1 MKNRRKAAIIVIFC
15 LTVLLGIITTP
26 DALVYAADTS
36 FTFTDEVT
44 GITYRVESS
53 TATTAAIKDG
63 KEFVGGELQDS
74 VTYEGKTYLV
84 TEVLWHA
91 FYNYSKSITKLPSG
105 LTAVRWYAFENC
117 TGLNL
122 TALPDEIVTVETGA
136 FYGCTGLALTKLPEG
151 ITSIEGSAFRDCTSL
166 ALTELPEGITS
177 IGASAFC
184 DCTSLALTKLPEG
197 ITSIKQATFQNCSS
211 LALNSLPQG
220 VTSIGMSAFS
230 GCTNLALDSLPDTVT
245 EIGEGAF
252 YNCSSMTLS
261 SLPEG
266 VTELGDSVF
275 RNCTKITIS
284 KLPASLTKLGEYTFK
299 NCTGLTSMTIPEGVT
314 ELPFEVFRDCINL
327 VTVSLP
333 DSLTTIDSQVFQG
346 CSRLEI
352 TSLPPN
358 VTKVGYQS
366 FWDCDAIE
374 YIALGD
380 NISEFSEQC
389 FDAPYPDLIVSEN
402 STTKA
407 TLEASS
413 RKQGDIVTTWSGTQE
428 GLNGETSS
436 YVNENLTV
444 EGDLTLASGKK
455 LVITANGTMTITG
468 NLVVE
473 TGARILIDAGGTL
486 IVNGT
491 IVNNGT
497 ITNNGTII
505 NNGTITNNGVISNSN
520 GELSGTGNVT
530 GNEPL
535 TGKITVNSYTG
546 HYDGKPHDAITEIIG
561 REEGDIISY
570 STNYEKNLN
579 NPENIIW
586 SSACPRYTTVSDAKT
601 PVTVKVERIKNGVQT
616 VAAIV
621 TATVVIVKSE
631 LEIVELPKT
640 SPVTEGDTLE
650 KSQLIGG
657 KVVIKGTD
665 TEVTDGGFY
674 WSSSERQRVLRLTDS
689 GTTTYDVYFAPDD
702 YLSMNSVTGHSAL
715 SVQVNECFHENTER
729 ERREGTPSTCI
740 EKGATEG
747 IYCKQCGRLLEG
759 NEELPLAEHTWDAG
773 KVTLEPTT
781 ESTGEKLY
789 TCTLCGET
797 KTEVLPK
804 TDESTGGNIS
814 GDTNSGDTNSGD
826 TNSGDTNS
834 GDTNGGNIGS
844 AELPSIL
851 ENPADG
857 TCGYMEEAVLKVE
870 AAVFDG
876 GSLTYQWYQN
886 SSDSTQNAVAVDGA
900 VGKEYRVPTNKLG
913 TTYYFCRV
921 TNTNPGA
928 AGEKTASIDSG
939 IAEFKVTKAANPIT
953 KVNEYSKAIGSK
965 VTLKAAG
972 KTTYKVKNRKI
983 ATVTKKGKVT
993 FKNFGTTT
1001 ITVKAK
1007 GNEYYKAATKKI
1019 KITVTPKKVSLSKVV
1034 SQKSKT
1040 AVVSWKRDKSA
1051 TGYQIEYSTDS
1062 KFSGSKKVTVKG
1074 EKNTSKTIQKLKANK
1089 KYYVRVRAYKKVG
1102 SKIIYGDFSKTKSV
1116 KIKK

>member
-1 MKNRRKAAIIVIFC
+1 MQRKNWVRKGIAFLLC
-15 LTVLLGIITTP
+15 LALLSGAVQIPETT
-26 DALVYAADTS
+26 VYAAEDAS
-36 FTFTDEVT
+36 FTFTENGLTFKAADD
-44 GITYRVESS
+44 
-53 TATTAAIKDG
+53 TATTAAIQSGAD
-63 KEFVGGELQDS
+63 FPGGDLPDS
-74 VTYEGKTYLV
+74 VTYEGKTYQV
-84 TEVLWHA
+84 TEVLGGA
-91 FYNYSKSITKLPSG
+91 FSGYSGSITKLPSG
-105 LTAVRWYAFENC
+105 LTAVRWWAFKNC

-122 TALPDEIVTVETGA
+122 TALPEGIVTVEQQA
-136 FYGCTGLALTKLPEG
+136 FYGCTG
-151 ITSIEGSAFRDCTSL
+151 L

-177 IGASAFC
+177 IEASAFRG
-184 DCTSLALTKLPEG
+184 CTSLALTELPENLTSIGASAFSECTSLALTRLPEG
-197 ITSIKQATFQNCSS
+197 ITSIKQGTFLNCSG

-220 VTSIGMSAFS
+220 VTQIEKSAFS

-266 VTELGDSVF
+266 VTELGNSVF
-275 RNCTKITIS
+275 WNCTKITIS
-284 KLPASLTKLGEYTFK
+284 KLPAGLTKLGEYTFK
-299 NCTGLTSMTIPEGVT
+299 NCSGLTSMTIPEGVT

-333 DSLTTIDSQVFQG
+333 DSLTTIGSQVFQG
-346 CSRLEI
+346 CSRLKI

-358 VTKVGYQS
+358 VTQVGYQS
-366 FWDCDAIE
+366 FWKCTSIE

-380 NISEFSEQC
+380 NISEFSGQC
-389 FDAPYPDLIVSEN
+389 FAAPYPDLIVSEN

-407 TLEASS
+407 TLEAAT

-428 GLNGETSS
+428 GLDGEASS
-436 YVNENLTV
+436 YVNESLTV

-473 TGARILIDAGGTL
+473 TGAQVIIDVGGTL

-505 NNGTITNNGVISNSN
+505 NNGTITNNGVISTSN

-546 HYDGKPHDAITEIIG
+546 HYDGKPHAAITEIIG
-561 REEGDIISY
+561 TEEGDIISY
-570 STNYEKNLN
+570 STNYEENLG

-586 SSACPRYTTVSDAKT
+586 SSECPMYTTVGDTKKS
-601 PVTVKVERIKNGVQT
+601 VTVKVERIKNGVQS

-631 LEIVELPKT
+631 LEIVELPET

-650 KSQLIGG
+650 KSQLTGG

-674 WSSSERQRVLRLTDS
+674 WSSYERQRVLRLTDS
-689 GTTTYDVYFAPDD
+689 GTTTYSVYFAPGD
-702 YLSMNSVTGHSAL
+702 YMSMSSVTMQSAL

-759 NEELPLAEHTWDAG
+759 NEELPLAEHTWNDG
-773 KVTLEPTT
+773 VVTLEPTT
-781 ESTGEKLY
+781 ESTGEKTY
-789 TCTLCGET
+789 TCSVCGKTRTET
-797 KTEVLPK
+797 LPK
-804 TDESTGGNIS
+804 AESNAPGDNGGDGGNS
-814 GDTNSGDTNSGD
+814 GTEGDNGNSD
-826 TNSGDTNS
+826 
-834 GDTNGGNIGS
+834 GNQTS
-844 AELPSIL
+844 AETPVIT

-857 TCGYMEEAVLKVE
+857 TYGYQEEAVLRVE
-870 AAVFDG
+870 AAVSDG
-876 GSLTYQWYQN
+876 GTLSYQWYQN
-886 SSDSTQNAVAVDGA
+886 STCSTRNAVAIGGA
-900 VGKEYRVPTNKLG
+900 VSREYRASTGKLG
-913 TTYYFCRV
+913 VMYYFCKV
-921 TNTNPGA
+921 TNTNPEA
-928 AGEKTASIDSG
+928 AGEKEASADPR
-939 IAEFKVTKAANPIT
+939 IAEITVVKAANPIT
-953 KVNEYSKAIGSK
+953 KVDEYKKAIGSK

-972 KTTYKVKNRKI
+972 KTTYKVKNKKI

-993 FKNFGTTT
+993 FKKYGTTT

-1007 GNEYYKAATKKI
+1007 GNAYYKAATKKI
-1019 KITVTPKKVSLSKVV
+1019 KITVTPKKVSISKAA
-1034 SQKSKT
+1034 SQKAKT
-1040 AVVSWKRDKSA
+1040 MVVRWKQDKSV
-1051 TGYQIEYSTDS
+1051 TGYQLSYSANS
-1062 KFSGSKKVTVKG
+1062 KFKGAKKVTVKG
-1074 EKNTSKTIQKLKANK
+1074 AKSNSKTVQKLKAGK
-1089 KYYVRVRAYKKVG
+1089 KYYVRVRAYKRVG
-1102 SKIIYGDFSKTKSV
+1102 GKTIYGEWSKTKTV